1 MTGVPP
7 LVGDVLV
14 PRGLRLPTDH
24 WGLTV
29 VVCGKGTSSMR
40 RYVLDVRGWPPW
52 SWQKRQRLAL
62 C

>member
-1 MTGVPP
+1 MVGV
-7 LVGDVLV
+7 LLWGGDVLV

-29 VVCGKGTSSMR
+29 VMCGKGTFSVR
-40 RYVLDVRGWPPW
+40 RYVLDVCGWPPW
-52 SWQKRQRLAL
+52 RWQKRQRLAL